1 MKSLRVRLSLAF
13 VLVAWLP
20 MAVVGVLAQRGI
32 EARTRESYARQLD
45 ARAEA
50 GRRLLAGR
58 ASDMSATLARLC
70 AHDLLVDRVMLD
82 LARGHFMGPEQAELE
97 RLLPPLMESVGFDA
111 LLLFDARGADRG
123 RVLGAGHYPSLAGAR
138 DVALL
143 QELERS
149 GDEPFVTT
157 LRVRDGREPARDE
170 QAWVTGCAVE
180 RDGVR
185 VALLGGAF
193 LDAERASRW
202 FGEDSAV
209 RAVLVRP
216 GDALPSEVRD
226 GGGQASVFTFRSASG
241 EERYELLA
249 AIDDADLEA
258 QLAGLLQQNLLTAG
272 VAALLALLF
281 ATLVAVRLSRP
292 LRELEDAATRIGA
305 GDLELA
311 IDERGGG
318 EVGRT
323 FSAFNHMTRELKSAQ
338 KRLRRAERIAAWR
351 DIARRI
357 AHEIKNPL
365 SPIQVSIETMRKT
378 YAKKHPDFDEIFEE
392 STLTILEEV
401 ERMKRIVGEFSE
413 FARMPRPRL
422 DSVDLVRVAE
432 QVTTLH
438 AHDDVP
444 PELRV
449 EGAIP
454 MVRADREQV
463 AQVLVNLVQ
472 NARDAAL
479 ARHGMR
485 GGVVRVV
492 LRADREGVLVS
503 VLDNGPGIPLDQ
515 RDTVF
520 EPYYTTKSTGTG
532 LGLAI
537 VQRIV
542 EDHGGLIELGEGLD
556 GGAGFRVF
564 FPVSGPPMDASESQA
579 DATLSELTRS

>member
-1 MKSLRVRLSLAF
+1 MKSLRGRLSLAF

-20 MAVVGVLAQRGI
+20 MAVVGLLAQRSI

-50 GRRLLAGR
+50 GRRLLDRR
-58 ASDMSATLARLC
+58 AQDMSATLTRLC

-82 LARGHFMGPEQAELE
+82 LARGHYQGPEQAELE
-97 RLLPPLMESVGFDA
+97 RLLPPLMQSVGFDA
-111 LLLFDARGADRG
+111 LLLVTAGGGDRG

-138 DVALL
+138 DLDLL

-149 GDEPFVTT
+149 GDQPFVTT
-157 LRVRDGREPARDE
+157 LRVRDTEAPARDE

-185 VALLGGAF
+185 VALLGGSF
-193 LDAERASRW
+193 LDAGRAARW

-209 RAVLVRP
+209 RTALVRP
-216 GDALPSEVRD
+216 GDALPREVHV
-226 GGGQASVFTFRSASG
+226 GGGRAHVFTFRSASG
-241 EERYELLA
+241 DDRYELLA

-258 QLAGLLQQNLLTAG
+258 QLRGLWRQNLVAAG
-272 VAALLALLF
+272 MAALLALLF
-281 ATLVAVRLSRP
+281 ATLVSMRLSRP
-292 LRELEDAATRIGA
+292 LRALEDAATRIGE
-305 GDLELA
+305 GDLEQA
-311 IDERGGG
+311 IDERAGG

-323 FSAFNHMTRELKSAQ
+323 FSAFNHMTRELKSARQ
-338 KRLRRAERIAAWR
+338 RLRRAERIAAWR

-378 YAKKHPDFDEIFEE
+378 YATRHPDFDEIFEE

-401 ERMKRIVGEFSE
+401 ERMKRIVSEFSE
-413 FARMPRPRL
+413 FARLPRPRL
-422 DSVDLVRVAE
+422 DDVDLVRVVE
-432 QVTTLH
+432 QVVTLH
-438 AHDDVP
+438 AHDDLS

-454 MVRADREQV
+454 SVRADREQL

-479 ARHGMR
+479 ARHGAR
-485 GGVVRVV
+485 GGQVRVT
-492 LRADREGVLVS
+492 LRAEREGVLVS
-503 VLDNGPGIPLDQ
+503 VLDNGPGVPLDQ
-515 RDTVF
+515 RDAVF
-520 EPYYTTKSTGTG
+520 EPYFTTKATGTG

-537 VQRIV
+537 VQRII
-542 EDHGGLIELGEGLD
+542 EDHGGSIELGAGLE
-556 GGAGFRVF
+556 GGAGFRVY
-564 FPVSGPPMDASESQA
+564 FPCAGPTRDPGESQG
-579 DATLSELTRS
+579 DATFSEFTRS